1 MKIEQDFIAAYQGQ
15 PGADEGLAAP
25 AAATIADKL
34 SVKEKAGRL
43 LFIGLPE
50 TSLTKQTR
58 ELLEEVQP
66 GGVVLFGRNI
76 ESAAQVAL
84 LNAQIRDSVGDKGI
98 FIGVDQEG
106 GLVDRFRN
114 ICEPMPSAK
123 AVREAGRSELAQKF
137 GELSARALRQ
147 LGFNINFAPVIDL
160 SGANEDNGLRGR
172 TFGAYPAEVSRLA
185 GAYLDGLQRGGV
197 VGCGKHFPGLG
208 GSSVDSHRRLP
219 VVTHSWEEIFE
230 RDLVPFMDL
239 MFHRPGEHL
248 HSVMVSHAAFPEVS
262 EFLQIWFRR
271 TRDLPTLEAMHQLP
285 ATISGNVVM
294 RLLRQALKFDGLVIT
309 DDMEMGAVVETLSV
323 AEASLR
329 AVQAGSDMVLIC
341 EQAANFVAARD
352 AITEA
357 IETNELTMDAID
369 RSNERIERTLKLA
382 GDYQPFDQ
390 EEFDAVCRD
399 ITELKRAL
407 KAAENDE
414 EYSPAFGTAEGKT
427 RRSSNF

>member
-1 MKIEQDFIAAYQGQ
+1 MKIEQDLLTPDTHGQVAARAST
-15 PGADEGLAAP
+15 PRD
-25 AAATIADKL
+25 L
-34 SVKEKAGRL
+34 SIKEKAGRL

-50 TSLTKQTR
+50 TSLTKETR
-58 ELLEEVQP
+58 DLLEEVQP

-76 ESAAQVAL
+76 ESASQVAL
-84 LNAQIRDSVGDKGI
+84 LNAQIRDAVGDKGI

-106 GLVDRFRN
+106 GLVDRFRD

-123 AVREAGRSELAQKF
+123 AVREAGRTELAQKF
-137 GELSARALRQ
+137 GELSARALRL
-147 LGFNINFAPVIDL
+147 LGFNINFAPVLDL

-172 TFGAYPAEVSRLA
+172 TFGSYPAEVSRLA

-197 VGCGKHFPGLG
+197 IGCGKHFPGLG

-219 VVTHSWEEIFE
+219 VVNHSWEEIFE
-230 RDLVPFMDL
+230 QDLVPFMDL
-239 MFHRPGEHL
+239 LFHRPGERL
-248 HSVMVSHAAFPEVS
+248 QSVMVSHAAFPEVS

-309 DDMEMGAVVETLSV
+309 DDMEMGAVVQTLSV

-352 AITEA
+352 AIIAA
-357 IETNELTMDAID
+357 IEKEEQMLAYVDG
-369 RSNERIERTLKLA
+369 SNERINRVLKLT
-382 GDYQPFDQ
+382 GGYEPFDQ

-414 EYSPAFGTAEGKT
+414 AYAPLFGTNEGRT

>member
-1 MKIEQDFIAAYQGQ
+1 MKIEQALLTPDTDGQLIARASTT
-15 PGADEGLAAP
+15 D
-25 AAATIADKL
+25 DKL
-34 SVKEKAGRL
+34 SIKEKAGRL
-43 LFIGLPE
+43 LFIGLPT
-50 TSLTKQTR
+50 TSLTKETR
-58 ELLEEVQP
+58 NLLEQVQP

-84 LNAQIRDSVGDKGI
+84 LNAQIRDVVGDKGI

-106 GLVDRFRN
+106 GLVDRFRD

-123 AVREAGRSELAQKF
+123 AVREAGRTELAQKF
-137 GELSARALRQ
+137 GELSARALRL
-147 LGFNINFAPVIDL
+147 LGFNINFAPVLDL

-172 TFGAYPAEVSRLA
+172 TFGSYPAEVSRLA

-197 VGCGKHFPGLG
+197 IGCGKHFPGLG

-219 VVTHSWEEIFE
+219 VVNHSWEEIFE
-230 RDLVPFMDL
+230 QDLVPFMDL
-239 MFHRPGEHL
+239 LFHRPGERL
-248 HSVMVSHAAFPEVS
+248 QSVMVSHAAFPGVS

-294 RLLRQALKFDGLVIT
+294 RLLRQALKFNGLVIT
-309 DDMEMGAVVETLSV
+309 DDMEMGAVVQTLSV

-329 AVQAGSDMVLIC
+329 AVQAGSDMILIC

-352 AITEA
+352 ALVSA
-357 IETNELTMDAID
+357 IEENELSLDSVEN
-369 RSNERIERTLKLA
+369 SNERINRVLKLV
-382 GDYQPFDQ
+382 GDYEPFDQ

-414 EYSPAFGTAEGKT
+414 EYSPLFGTQEGRT